1 MAFFVA
7 AFALVG
13 SVLLWGFGL
22 AWLATPR
29 RWRMLW
35 PLFIAP
41 CGLALQAAV
50 VWAGAH
56 TDLAGTDVYGRFALI
71 LPLALLGLAW
81 WRRGAPDWRALVRL
95 RGVGLVMLAVL
106 LVVAGSM
113 SSASRRLTSFS
124 LGSCDAADYAAGAR
138 VFREFASGDREGFMG
153 LTEVVRILSVDNFYD
168 YWVRLNHFTPSGI
181 AALNA
186 TLLGREPFELI
197 SLLGGVFLVLGVPVA
212 FLLARSALRIGSGGS
227 LAVST
232 VYGFSPLL
240 WYAVAHVA
248 LSQLVAAVA
257 LGLLTWSGV
266 VLWRA
271 GATWRRGF
279 ELGILLVVA
288 YTLLLGAY
296 NFMILFG
303 LLPAAA
309 FAVGWSM
316 WAGTYARLGRWWAG
330 MLAPL
335 AVSALL
341 MPERVAGLAERFLLL
356 RQYNFGWKIPAL
368 SPEGWVGIVGGV
380 LLQGYDSRVRW
391 VLSAVVMAAFLTALA
406 VALRRRRAMAFL
418 ALCLTVPI
426 LSGYVI
432 LLIQARAQ
440 GTNASYDAYKLLAA
454 FYPGVLAG
462 LCFWLVHLRSRRR
475 LVVALTGAG
484 AIALVGANLL
494 GSLRF
499 AERLRNPPY
508 LVDRGLASLQAIE
521 RAPEVTS
528 INLRVAD
535 FWSRLWANS
544 FLLRKPHYFPTHTYE
559 GRLNTP
565 LRGEWDLLDGVIAV
579 VPPEPSAPVKLERP
593 YSLVWTRSPHFI
605 SAQFGDGWYEREQIP
620 RANARWHWTKGD
632 AEIVIENPQSGPLD
646 VAFRFQARSVEPRNL
661 EIWING
667 RRRRTVSIGTEL
679 EWVRVPSVRI
689 SPGTTSV
696 QLRSPTPP
704 TLVGPNDRRPLGFA
718 AYGIEV
724 KVLNAP
730 DRGDE

>member
-71 LPLALLGLAW
+71 LPLVLLGLAW
-81 WRRGAPDWRALVRL
+81 WRRGAPDWRAMVRL

-296 NFMILFG
+296 NFLILFC

-380 LLQGYDSRVRW
+380 LLQGYDTRVRW
-391 VLSAVVMAAFLTALA
+391 VLSGVVTAAFLIALA

-426 LSGYVI
+426 LSGYAI

-521 RAPEVTS
+521 SAPEVTS

-565 LRGEWDLLDGVIAV
+565 LRGEWDLLDGVISV

-605 SAQFGDGWYEREQIP
+605 SAHFGEGWYEREQIP

-679 EWVRVPSVRI
+679 EWVRVPSIRI

>member
-71 LPLALLGLAW
+71 LPLVLLGLAW
-81 WRRGAPDWRALVRL
+81 WRRGAPDWRAMVRL

-296 NFMILFG
+296 NFMILFC

-521 RAPEVTS
+521 SAPEVTS

-565 LRGEWDLLDGVIAV
+565 LRGEWDLLDGVISV

-605 SAQFGDGWYEREQIP
+605 SAHFGEGWYEREQIP

-661 EIWING
+661 EIWIDG

-679 EWVRVPSVRI
+679 EWVRVPSIRI

>member
-71 LPLALLGLAW
+71 LPLVLLGLAW
-81 WRRGAPDWRALVRL
+81 WRCGAPDWRAMVRL

-257 LGLLTWSGV
+257 VGLLTWSGV

-296 NFMILFG
+296 NFMILFC

-521 RAPEVTS
+521 SAPEVTS

-565 LRGEWDLLDGVIAV
+565 LRGEWDLLDGVISV

-605 SAQFGDGWYEREQIP
+605 SAHFGEGWYEREQIP

-679 EWVRVPSVRI
+679 EWVRVPSIRI

>member
-71 LPLALLGLAW
+71 LPLVLLGLAW
-81 WRRGAPDWRALVRL
+81 WRCGAPDWRAMVRL

-153 LTEVVRILSVDNFYD
+153 LTEVVRILSVDNFHD
-168 YWVRLNHFTPSGI
+168 YWVRLNHFTPSAI

-296 NFMILFG
+296 NFMILFC

-426 LSGYVI
+426 LSGYAI

-521 RAPEVTS
+521 SAPEVTS

-565 LRGEWDLLDGVIAV
+565 LRGEWDLLDGVISV

-593 YSLVWTRSPHFI
+593 YSLVWTRSPHFV
-605 SAQFGDGWYEREQIP
+605 SAHFGEGWYEREQIP

-679 EWVRVPSVRI
+679 EWVRVPSIRI

>member
-1 MAFFVA
+1 MAFFAA

-13 SVLLWGFGL
+13 SVLFWGLGL

-50 VWAGAH
+50 VWVGAH
-56 TDLAGTDVYGRFALI
+56 TDLAGTDVYGRFAVI
-71 LPLALLGLAW
+71 LPLLLLALGG
-81 WRRGAPDWRALVRL
+81 WRHGAPRWGTFVRL

-106 LVVAGSM
+106 LVLAGSM

-138 VFREFASGDREGFMG
+138 VFREFASSDRAGFMG

-168 YWVRLNHFTPSGI
+168 YWVRLNHFTPSAV

-186 TLLGREPFELI
+186 SLLGREPFELI
-197 SLLGGVFLVLGVPVA
+197 SLLGGVFLVLGIPVA
-212 FLLARSALRIGSGGS
+212 FLLARSALRIGPLGA
-227 LAVST
+227 LT
-232 VYGFSPLL
+232 VAALYGFSPLL

-248 LSQLVAAVA
+248 LSQLVAASA
-257 LGLLTWSGV
+257 LALLTWCGV
-266 VLWRA
+266 VLWRT

-296 NFMILFG
+296 NFMILFC

-309 FAVGWSM
+309 FTVGWTM
-316 WAGTYARLGRWWAG
+316 WSGSYGRLGRWSVG

-335 AVSALL
+335 GVSALL

-356 RQYNFGWKIPAL
+356 RQYDFGWKIPAL

-380 LLQGYDSRVRW
+380 LLQGYAPWVRW
-391 VLSAVVMAAFLTALA
+391 VLSGLVIAAFLMALA
-406 VALRRRRAMAFL
+406 VALRRRRSMAFL

-426 LSGYVI
+426 LSGYAI
-432 LLIQARAQ
+432 LLIQARAY
-440 GTNASYDAYKLLAA
+440 GSNASYDAYKLLAA

-462 LCFWLVHLRSRRR
+462 LCFWLVHLRSRSR
-475 LVVALTGAG
+475 LVASLVEAG
-484 AIALVGANLL
+484 ALALIGANVVGA
-494 GSLRF
+494 LRF

-508 LVDRGLASLQAIE
+508 LVDRGLVSLQSIE
-521 RAPEVTS
+521 QDSEVTS

-565 LRGEWDLLDGVIAV
+565 LHGEWDLLDGVISV
-579 VPPEPSAPVKLERP
+579 VLPESGSTARLERP
-593 YSLVWTRSPHFI
+593 YSLVRTGSPYYI
-605 SAQFGDGWYEREQIP
+605 SARLGDGWYEREQIP

-632 AEIVIENPQSGPLD
+632 AEIVIENPQSGPAN

-667 RRRRTVSIGTEL
+667 RRRRTLAIGTEL
-679 EWVRVPSVRI
+679 EWVRVPSIRVL
-689 SPGTTSV
+689 PGTTSV
-696 QLRSPTPP
+696 QLRSPTRP
-704 TLVGPNDRRPLGFA
+704 TLMGPRDRRPLGFA

-730 DRGDE
+730 DREDE

>member
-71 LPLALLGLAW
+71 LPLVLLGLAW
-81 WRRGAPDWRALVRL
+81 WRCGAPDWRAMVRL

-153 LTEVVRILSVDNFYD
+153 LTEVVRILSVDNFHD
-168 YWVRLNHFTPSGI
+168 YWVRLNHFTPSAI

-296 NFMILFG
+296 NFMILFC

-380 LLQGYDSRVRW
+380 LLQGYDTRVRW
-391 VLSAVVMAAFLTALA
+391 VLSGVVTAAFLIALA

-521 RAPEVTS
+521 SAPEVTS

-565 LRGEWDLLDGVIAV
+565 LRGEWDLLDGVISV

-605 SAQFGDGWYEREQIP
+605 SAHFGEGWYEREQIP

-679 EWVRVPSVRI
+679 EWVRVPSIRI

>member
-71 LPLALLGLAW
+71 LPLVLLGLAW
-81 WRRGAPDWRALVRL
+81 WRCGAPDWRAMVRL

-271 GATWRRGF
+271 GATWRRGV

-296 NFMILFG
+296 NFMILFC

-521 RAPEVTS
+521 SAPEVTS

-565 LRGEWDLLDGVIAV
+565 LRGEWDLLDGVISV

-605 SAQFGDGWYEREQIP
+605 SAHFGEGWYEREQIP

-679 EWVRVPSVRI
+679 EWVRVPSIRI

>member
-138 VFREFASGDREGFMG
+138 VFREFAAGDREGFMG

-168 YWVRLNHFTPSGI
+168 YWVRLNHFTPSAI

-186 TLLGREPFELI
+186 TLLDREPFELI
-197 SLLGGVFLVLGVPVA
+197 SLLGGVFLALGVPVA
-212 FLLARSALRIGSGGS
+212 FLLARSALRIGSVG
-227 LAVST
+227 AVAVAA

-271 GATWRRGF
+271 GATWRRGV

-296 NFMILFG
+296 NFMILFC

-316 WAGTYARLGRWWAG
+316 WAGTYARLGRWWVG

-335 AVSALL
+335 AVSTLL

-380 LLQGYDSRVRW
+380 LLQGYDTRVRW
-391 VLSAVVMAAFLTALA
+391 ALSAVVMAAFLIALA
-406 VALRRRRAMAFL
+406 VALRRRRSLAFL

-426 LSGYVI
+426 LSGYAI

-440 GTNASYDAYKLLAA
+440 GTNGSYDAYKLLAA

-508 LVDRGLASLQAIE
+508 LVDRGLVSLQAIE

-544 FLLRKPHYFPTHTYE
+544 FLLRKAHYFPTHTYE

-565 LRGEWDLLDGVIAV
+565 LRGEWDLLDGVISV

-605 SAQFGDGWYEREQIP
+605 SAQFGEGWYEREQIP
-620 RANARWHWTKGD
+620 RANARWHWTRGD

-679 EWVRVPSVRI
+679 EWVRVPSIRI

>member
-71 LPLALLGLAW
+71 LPLVLLGLAW
-81 WRRGAPDWRALVRL
+81 WRRGAPDWRAMVRL

-296 NFMILFG
+296 NFMILFC

-521 RAPEVTS
+521 SAPEVTS

-565 LRGEWDLLDGVIAV
+565 LRGEWDLLDGVISV

-605 SAQFGDGWYEREQIP
+605 SAHFGEGWYEREQIP

-679 EWVRVPSVRI
+679 EWVRVPSIRI

>member
-71 LPLALLGLAW
+71 LPLVLLGLAW
-81 WRRGAPDWRALVRL
+81 WRCGAPDWRAMVRL

-296 NFMILFG
+296 NFMILFC

-521 RAPEVTS
+521 SAPEVTS

-565 LRGEWDLLDGVIAV
+565 LRGEWDLLDGVISV

-605 SAQFGDGWYEREQIP
+605 SAHFGEGWYEREQIP

-679 EWVRVPSVRI
+679 EWVRVPSIRI

>member
-71 LPLALLGLAW
+71 LPLVLLGLAW
-81 WRRGAPDWRALVRL
+81 WRRGAPDWRAMVRL

-153 LTEVVRILSVDNFYD
+153 LTEVVRILSVDNFHD
-168 YWVRLNHFTPSGI
+168 YWVRLNHFTPSAI

-257 LGLLTWSGV
+257 VGLLTWSGV

-296 NFMILFG
+296 NFMILFC

-521 RAPEVTS
+521 SAPEVTS

-565 LRGEWDLLDGVIAV
+565 LRGEWDLLDGVISV

-605 SAQFGDGWYEREQIP
+605 SAHFGEGWYEREQIP

-679 EWVRVPSVRI
+679 EWVRVPSIRI

>member
-71 LPLALLGLAW
+71 LPLVLLGLAW
-81 WRRGAPDWRALVRL
+81 WRCGAPDWRAMVRL

-153 LTEVVRILSVDNFYD
+153 LTEVVRILSVDNFHD
-168 YWVRLNHFTPSGI
+168 YWVRLNHFTPSAI

-296 NFMILFG
+296 NFMILFC

-521 RAPEVTS
+521 SAPEVTS

-565 LRGEWDLLDGVIAV
+565 LRGEWDLLDGVISV

-593 YSLVWTRSPHFI
+593 YSLVWTRSPHFV
-605 SAQFGDGWYEREQIP
+605 SAHFGEGWYEREQIP

-679 EWVRVPSVRI
+679 EWVRVPSIRI

>member
-71 LPLALLGLAW
+71 LPLVLLGLAW
-81 WRRGAPDWRALVRL
+81 WRRGAPDWRAMVRL

-153 LTEVVRILSVDNFYD
+153 LTEVVRILSVDNFHD
-168 YWVRLNHFTPSGI
+168 YWVRLNHFTPSAI

-296 NFMILFG
+296 NFMILFC

-380 LLQGYDSRVRW
+380 LLQGYDTRVRW
-391 VLSAVVMAAFLTALA
+391 VLSGVVTAAFLIALA

-426 LSGYVI
+426 LSGYAI

-521 RAPEVTS
+521 SAPEVTS

-565 LRGEWDLLDGVIAV
+565 LRGEWDLLDGVISV

-605 SAQFGDGWYEREQIP
+605 SAHFGEGWYEREQIP

-679 EWVRVPSVRI
+679 EWVRVPSIRI

>member
-71 LPLALLGLAW
+71 LPLVLLGLAW
-81 WRRGAPDWRALVRL
+81 WRCGAPDWRAMVRL

-168 YWVRLNHFTPSGI
+168 YWVRLNHFTPSAI

-271 GATWRRGF
+271 GATWRRGV

-296 NFMILFG
+296 NFMILFC

-521 RAPEVTS
+521 SAPEVTS

-565 LRGEWDLLDGVIAV
+565 LRGEWDLLDGVISV

-605 SAQFGDGWYEREQIP
+605 SAHFGEGWYEREQIP

-679 EWVRVPSVRI
+679 EWVRVPSIRI

>member
-71 LPLALLGLAW
+71 LPLVLLGLAW
-81 WRRGAPDWRALVRL
+81 WRCGAPDWRAMVRL

-153 LTEVVRILSVDNFYD
+153 LTEVVRILSVDNFHD
-168 YWVRLNHFTPSGI
+168 YWVRLNHFTPSAI

-296 NFMILFG
+296 NFMILFC

-521 RAPEVTS
+521 SAPEVTS

-565 LRGEWDLLDGVIAV
+565 LRGEWDLLDGVISV

-605 SAQFGDGWYEREQIP
+605 SAHFGEGWYEREQIP

-679 EWVRVPSVRI
+679 EWVRVPSIRI

>member
-71 LPLALLGLAW
+71 LPLVLLGLAW

-521 RAPEVTS
+521 SAPEVTS

-565 LRGEWDLLDGVIAV
+565 LRGEWDLLDGVISV

-679 EWVRVPSVRI
+679 EWVRVPSIRI

>member
-81 WRRGAPDWRALVRL
+81 WRHGAPDWRAVARL

-296 NFMILFG
+296 NFMILFC

-426 LSGYVI
+426 LSGYLI

-521 RAPEVTS
+521 SAPEVTS

-565 LRGEWDLLDGVIAV
+565 LRGEWDLLDGVISV

-605 SAQFGDGWYEREQIP
+605 SAHFGEGWYEREQIP

-679 EWVRVPSVRI
+679 EWVRVPSIRI

>member
-71 LPLALLGLAW
+71 LPLVLLGLAW
-81 WRRGAPDWRALVRL
+81 WRRGAPDWRAMVRL

-296 NFMILFG
+296 NFMILFC

-521 RAPEVTS
+521 SAPEVTS

-565 LRGEWDLLDGVIAV
+565 LRGEWDLLDGVISV

-593 YSLVWTRSPHFI
+593 YSLVWTRSPHFV
-605 SAQFGDGWYEREQIP
+605 SAHFGEGWYEREQIP

-679 EWVRVPSVRI
+679 EWVRVPSIRI

>member
-22 AWLATPR
+22 AWLATPQ

-41 CGLALQAAV
+41 CGLTLQAAV

-95 RGVGLVMLAVL
+95 RGVGLVMVAVL

-113 SSASRRLTSFS
+113 SSASRRLTTFS

-168 YWVRLNHFTPSGI
+168 YWVRLNHFTPSAI

-212 FLLARSALRIGSGGS
+212 FLLARSALRIGSVGAV
-227 LAVST
+227 AVSA

-368 SPEGWVGIVGGV
+368 SPEGWIGIVGGV
-380 LLQGYDSRVRW
+380 LLQGYDTRVRW
-391 VLSAVVMAAFLTALA
+391 VLSAMVMAAFLTALA

-426 LSGYVI
+426 LSGYMI

-565 LRGEWDLLDGVIAV
+565 LRGEWDLLEGVIAV

-605 SAQFGDGWYEREQIP
+605 SAQFGDGWYEREKIP

>member
-71 LPLALLGLAW
+71 LPLVLLGLAW
-81 WRRGAPDWRALVRL
+81 WRRGAPDWRAMVRL

-153 LTEVVRILSVDNFYD
+153 LTEVVRILSVDNFHD
-168 YWVRLNHFTPSGI
+168 YWVRLNHFTPSAI

-296 NFMILFG
+296 NFMILFC

-521 RAPEVTS
+521 SAPEVTS

-565 LRGEWDLLDGVIAV
+565 LRGEWDLLDGVISV

-605 SAQFGDGWYEREQIP
+605 SAHFGEGWYEREQIP

-679 EWVRVPSVRI
+679 EWVRVPSIRI

>member
-71 LPLALLGLAW
+71 LPLVLLGLAW
-81 WRRGAPDWRALVRL
+81 WRCGAPDWRAMVRL

-153 LTEVVRILSVDNFYD
+153 LTEVVRILSVDNFHD
-168 YWVRLNHFTPSGI
+168 YWVRLNHFTPSAI

-296 NFMILFG
+296 NFMILFC

-380 LLQGYDSRVRW
+380 LLQGYDTRVRW

-521 RAPEVTS
+521 SAPEVTS

-565 LRGEWDLLDGVIAV
+565 LRGEWDLLDGVISV

-605 SAQFGDGWYEREQIP
+605 SAHFGEGWYEREQIP

-679 EWVRVPSVRI
+679 EWVRVPSIRI